1 MGVNTLL
8 LALGANLE
16 GPWGS
21 PSETLRRAR
30 RELACAGLHILASS
44 HIYDTA
50 PLGPGRQAPYLN
62 AVLQLQAH
70 LAPAALLRLIKR
82 IERRAGRRLGAHW
95 GPRCLDI
102 DILDY
107 GGRQLGLVPAPA
119 PARAPHPAASRDA
132 SARVRAR
139 PAARGRSPLAPSGSR
154 GRRTHAACP
163 NSPRASQRGIRQSLD
178 FAPSACDKTGNEH
191 APRKQ
196 ASRGAIACITASS

>member
-8 LALGANLE
+8 LALGANLD

-70 LAPAALLRLIKR
+70 VAPGALLRLIKR
-82 IERRAGRRLGAHW
+82 IERCAGRRLGAHW

-107 GGRQLGLVPAPA
+107 GGRQLAWSQRRRQRGRLVLPHPEMHLRAFVLVPLLEVDPHW
-119 PARAPHPAASRDA
+119 RHPALAVAGRTLL
-132 SARVRAR
+132 ARIA
-139 PAARGRSPLAPSGSR
+139 
-154 GRRTHAACP
+154 
-163 NSPRASQRGIRQSLD
+163 RASQRGICQSLD